1 MNTSAATLITT
12 AHTATAVAL
21 IQPANTAIAEKA
33 RLSMK

>member
-1 MNTSAATLITT
+1 MNTVAATLITT
-12 AHTATAVAL
+12 AQIATAVTL